1 MASVCV
7 FVMFY
12 PHFPLHHEVE
22 VCDVFCDHEHDCE
35 YLNGDVDED
44 DYKCYDRMM
53 RNKINHDKLIMTA
66 MMIMT
71 KMMLTGPHHRLVPP
85 KSKLS
90 STLYRPP
97 CVPHDTLHYCG
108 FFCIFLDIYKRAR

>member
-1 MASVCV
+1 MAYVCL
-7 FVMFY
+7 FVRFY

-71 KMMLTGPHHRLVPP
+71 MSMMLTNLTTDLSHPKANSAPLSIGPHVFH
-85 KSKLS
+85 
-90 STLYRPP
+90 TIH
-97 CVPHDTLHYCG
+97 CT
-108 FFCIFLDIYKRAR
+108 IIYIQRCA

>member
-12 PHFPLHHEVE
+12 PHFPLHHEVG
-22 VCDVFCDHEHDCE
+22 VCDVFCDHEHDRE

-44 DYKCYDRMM
+44 DGKSYECMLRD
-53 RNKINHDKLIMTA
+53 KIKHDKLIMTA

-71 KMMLTGPHHRLVPP
+71 MSMMLTNLTTDLSHPKANSAPLSIGPHVFHTIHCTI
-85 KSKLS
+85 K
-90 STLYRPP
+90 
-97 CVPHDTLHYCG
+97 C
-108 FFCIFLDIYKRAR
+108 FCIFLDIYKRAR

>member
-12 PHFPLHHEVE
+12 PHFPLHHEVG
-22 VCDVFCDHEHDCE
+22 VCDVFCDHEHDRE

-44 DYKCYDRMM
+44 DGKSYECMLRD
-53 RNKINHDKLIMTA
+53 KIKHDKLIMTA

-90 STLYRPP
+90 STFYGPP
-97 CVPHDTLHYCG
+97 CVPHDTLHN
-108 FFCIFLDIYKRAR
+108 